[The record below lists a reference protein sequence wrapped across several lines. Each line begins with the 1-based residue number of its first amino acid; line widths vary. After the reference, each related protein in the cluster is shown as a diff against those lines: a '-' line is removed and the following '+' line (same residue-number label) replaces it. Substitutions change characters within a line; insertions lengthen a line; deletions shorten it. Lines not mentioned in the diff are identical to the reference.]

1 MTHTGTDKPLRYDH
15 GYDAR
20 PTHEGAE
27 YGHVQANS
35 SGRADGEEG
44 AAGNKKKKKRRKGKS
59 AGDKKKDCKR
69 QQRNRGG

>member
-59 AGDKKKDCKR
+59 SGNKKANSTKMHKGR
-69 QQRNRGG
+69 K